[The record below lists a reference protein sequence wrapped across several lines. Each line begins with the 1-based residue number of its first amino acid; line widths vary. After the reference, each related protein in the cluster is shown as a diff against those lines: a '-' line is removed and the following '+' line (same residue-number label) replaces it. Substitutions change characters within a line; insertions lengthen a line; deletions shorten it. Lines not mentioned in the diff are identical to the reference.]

1 MACHDGRAQTGDEGR
16 EEMKYLAAFS
26 LIMAL
31 SGCAT
36 QPLDLFGDGPKQKG
50 LDISP
55 IIDLPPSIQ
64 DKPKQV
70 TQLF

>member
-1 MACHDGRAQTGDEGR
+1 
-16 EEMKYLAAFS
+16 MKYLAAFS